1 MHAQVIID
9 ASRVLVSAAAVGVA
23 YDFTTRSTGSANN
36 YTQAVTGSADKMSQ
50 AVVGSVDKIWQAVV
64 GSTDKISQ
72 AVVGSADKI
81 SQAVTGL
88 SVAVGMGLF
97 FVGGGLVAIGYFS
110 TKRSN
115 SGEYHLWSFVC
126 AV

>member
-36 YTQAVTGSADKMSQ
+36 YTQAVTGSADK
-50 AVVGSVDKIWQAVV
+50 
-64 GSTDKISQ
+64 ISQ
-72 AVVGSADKI
+72 AVVGTADKI

-110 TKRSN
+110 TRRSN

>member
-36 YTQAVTGSADKMSQ
+36 YTQAVTGSADK
-50 AVVGSVDKIWQAVV
+50 
-64 GSTDKISQ
+64 ISQ

-97 FVGGGLVAIGYFS
+97 FVVGGLVAIGYFS
-110 TKRSN
+110 TRRSN

>member
-36 YTQAVTGSADKMSQ
+36 YTQAVTGSADKISQ
-50 AVVGSVDKIWQAVV
+50 AMIGSADR
-64 GSTDKISQ
+64 ISQ
-72 AVVGSADKI
+72 AVVGSADKF

-97 FVGGGLVAIGYFS
+97 FVVGGLVAIGYFS